1 MRSAWRWLFAL
12 VVIAAAGGGTFWM
25 LDRPA
30 QSAAPAT
37 VPVQIGRV
45 EHTVLATG
53 VLQANALV
61 SVGAEVSGRIQ
72 KLHVALGDSVEPGQL
87 IAEIDS
93 LDQEN
98 ALKRA
103 EAALAQVEA
112 QVKMQQATLDQA
124 SQAQARAEQLKG
136 RQLISDVD
144 YENAGLAVR
153 TASAQLDSL
162 IAQRDQAELSVE
174 SARLDLERTRIASP
188 IGGTVVAVLVGEGQA
203 VNAAQSS
210 PTIVKVADLDRMVV
224 KAEISE
230 ADVPRVSPG
239 QKVYFTILG
248 EPSRRIAATL
258 RAIEPA
264 PSSITEEAEPATG
277 SAIYYNG
284 LFEVDN
290 PDHKLRI
297 AMTAQVTIVL
307 AEADDVL
314 VIPATALGQRG
325 EGGYTVRVYRPATG
339 EITPRRIEV
348 GLNNNVVAEVVD
360 GLEEGELVVTSAD
373 AAARAGG
380 QAQQGRRGF
389 PGGGRGLFGG

>member
-1 MRSAWRWLFAL
+1 MRSGWRWLFGL
-12 VVIAAAGGGTFWM
+12 VVVAGAGAGAFWM

-37 VPVQIGRV
+37 APVQLGRV
-45 EHTVLATG
+45 EQTVLATG

-72 KLHVALGDSVEPGQL
+72 RLHVALGDSVEPGQL

-124 SQAQARAEQLKG
+124 TQAQTRAEQLKG
-136 RQLISDVD
+136 RRLISDVD

-162 IAQRDQAELSVE
+162 AAQRDQAELTVE
-174 SARLDLERTRIASP
+174 SARLDLERTRVASP

-239 QKVYFTILG
+239 QRVYFTILG

-258 RAIEPA
+258 KAVEPA
-264 PSSITEEAEPATG
+264 PSSITEDTEPATG

-284 LFEVDN
+284 LFEVEN

-307 AEADDVL
+307 AEANDVL
-314 VIPATALGQRG
+314 VIPATALGGRG
-325 EGGYTVRVYRPATG
+325 EDGYTVRVYRPGTG
-339 EITPRRIEV
+339 EIEPRRVRV

-360 GLEEGELVVTSAD
+360 GLAEGELVVTGV
-373 AAARAGG
+373 AAARGG
-380 QAQQGRRGF
+380 GEQGGRGGGF
-389 PGGGRGLFGG
+389 PGGRGLFGR